1 MSGASVDQPRLPSP
15 GPVKRLGPVSWI
27 VVVLSAG
34 LLGLLIYGV
43 VNTGVDNSLDEAVKR
58 GSRPAAP
65 GSSVAL
71 RTLDGSKRMSL
82 ADLRGKVVVVN
93 FWASWCDPCKGEAPL
108 LQRAQKRLEREGG
121 TVFGVTYKDRASAS
135 RDFAREFGYTFPS
148 VRDDEL
154 DLAPK
159 FGTIRL
165 PETFVLDRAGR
176 VVAISRGEITDYAF
190 LDSAIDEALKQPAGE
205 SQPEPAA

>member
-1 MSGASVDQPRLPSP
+1 M
-15 GPVKRLGPVSWI
+15 KRLGPVAWI
-27 VVVLSAG
+27 VIALSTG
-34 LLGLLIYGV
+34 LLALLVYGV
-43 VNTGVDNSLDEAVKR
+43 VNTGVDDSLDEAVKSGR
-58 GSRPAAP
+58 RPVAP
-65 GSSVAL
+65 GSTVAL
-71 RTLDGSKRMSL
+71 RRLDGAGRMSL
-82 ADLRGKVVVVN
+82 ADLRGKVVVLN

-154 DLAPK
+154 ELAPE

-176 VVAISRGEITDYAF
+176 VVAISRGEITDFRF
-190 LDSAIDEALKQPAGE
+190 LDHAIDEALK
-205 SQPEPAA
+205 EPAA

>member
-1 MSGASVDQPRLPSP
+1 MSGASFDQPRLPSP

-27 VVVLSAG
+27 VILLSAG
-34 LLGLLIYGV
+34 LLALLVYGV
-43 VNTGVDNSLDEAVKR
+43 AGTSVNDSLDEAVKQ
-58 GSRPAAP
+58 GMRPIAP
-65 GSSVAL
+65 GSAIAL
-71 RTLDGSKRMSL
+71 RKLDGEGRMSL

-121 TVFGVTYKDRASAS
+121 TVFGVTYKDRASTS
-135 RDFAREFGYTFPS
+135 REFAREFGYTFPS

-154 DLAPK
+154 DLAPE

-205 SQPEPAA
+205 PQPEPVA